1 MLLCFYA
8 FYDRGEM
15 WSIEDVNGPDTI
27 RDAIAVMLNYVRAVI
42 PRNLGNGWNF
52 PKFHEILHLPQAVDK
67 FGHPMNFDAG
77 TGEHHLKYTAKKPAE
92 TSQQIDPKEFQSQ
105 VSRRMGDAQSLSK
118 GNQVWETLFEEDTI
132 VSDVSR
138 QSTIK
143 DGMCDYIYSFQ
154 VTIDKSK
161 LPADL
166 SEYRRSGNHGLLW
179 KECFV
184 SEPTWYIPP
193 GKTNKVLP
201 CEPVKEAIYK
211 EVASNTQHRM
221 ENSMQQ
227 VQRDDE
233 RPQGA
238 LFTTEVKVYGGMVL
252 DLYKDRDPPK
262 TVSHPR
268 FDDLRERGVSFRAMT
283 EYGGQ
288 ETSGWYDWCL
298 TLPHPNDYDK
308 YRGEE
313 CYPHDMN
320 DPKFGE
326 PKEGQ
331 YKRGAPGRQ
340 AIDWYPAKT
349 LAFFKFKSMDR
360 TQETERVILH
370 CAESRVKGE
379 ESVITIPYLMK
390 YGKDDSGQKNV
401 PILQAFD
408 PRKVIKDRVY
418 VVEHNNGGK
427 FGIDLDAEDPS
438 QRVTV
443 LLDRDTYWAKAFVDL
458 RNDQIV
464 AST

>member
-1 MLLCFYA
+1 
-8 FYDRGEM
+8 
-15 WSIEDVNGPDTI
+15 
-27 RDAIAVMLNYVRAVI
+27 
-42 PRNLGNGWNF
+42 
-52 PKFHEILHLPQAVDK
+52 
-67 FGHPMNFDAG
+67 
-77 TGEHHLKYTAKKPAE
+77 
-92 TSQQIDPKEFQSQ
+92 
-105 VSRRMGDAQSLSK
+105 
-118 GNQVWETLFEEDTI
+118 
-132 VSDVSR
+132 
-138 QSTIK
+138 
-143 DGMCDYIYSFQ
+143 
-154 VTIDKSK
+154 
-161 LPADL
+161 
-166 SEYRRSGNHGLLW
+166 
-179 KECFV
+179 
-184 SEPTWYIPP
+184 
-193 GKTNKVLP
+193 
-201 CEPVKEAIYK
+201 
-211 EVASNTQHRM
+211 
-221 ENSMQQ
+221 
-227 VQRDDE
+227 
-233 RPQGA
+233 
-238 LFTTEVKVYGGMVL
+238 MVL

-360 TQETERVILH
+360 TRETERVILH

>member
-1 MLLCFYA
+1 M
-8 FYDRGEM
+8 
-15 WSIEDVNGPDTI
+15 
-27 RDAIAVMLNYVRAVI
+27 VI
-42 PRNLGNGWNF
+42 
-52 PKFHEILHLPQAVDK
+52 
-67 FGHPMNFDAG
+67 
-77 TGEHHLKYTAKKPAE
+77 
-92 TSQQIDPKEFQSQ
+92 
-105 VSRRMGDAQSLSK
+105 
-118 GNQVWETLFEEDTI
+118 
-132 VSDVSR
+132 
-138 QSTIK
+138 
-143 DGMCDYIYSFQ
+143 
-154 VTIDKSK
+154 
-161 LPADL
+161 
-166 SEYRRSGNHGLLW
+166 
-179 KECFV
+179 
-184 SEPTWYIPP
+184 
-193 GKTNKVLP
+193 
-201 CEPVKEAIYK
+201 
-211 EVASNTQHRM
+211 
-221 ENSMQQ
+221 
-227 VQRDDE
+227 
-233 RPQGA
+233 
-238 LFTTEVKVYGGMVL
+238 

-458 RNDQIV
+458 RNDQTV
-464 AST
+464 ASS